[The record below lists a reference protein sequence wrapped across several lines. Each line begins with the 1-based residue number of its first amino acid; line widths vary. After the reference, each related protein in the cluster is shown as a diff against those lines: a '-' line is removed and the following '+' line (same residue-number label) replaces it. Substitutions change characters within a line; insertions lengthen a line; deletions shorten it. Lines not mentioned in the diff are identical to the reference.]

1 MATKVS
7 SDNGVLVDGSFDW
20 TDGCDSSK
28 VTTIASDLNP
38 NGIKRSQLSWMNNCG
53 VRTVGILQ
61 RTGWQPLLK
70 IIDDGRWQGGFI
82 YEPDGANPYLVCSIS
97 GHIYQVLLE
106 PPFTIT
112 DLSAAFGLFNP
123 PDAEIAFFCSGRES
137 AYHSGGRLLHWASSH
152 SSRWNELVWSGHSQR
167 VNHAASVLERNNAP
181 KIERNHNCGC
191 CCWNSEHKRNPSF
204 NRNGLLR
211 QSHLVWRSKSDFWK
225 RHGWRIVWN
234 TSRAIPGRD
243 SQCD

>member
-112 DLSAAFGLFNP
+112 DLSVAFGLFNP
-123 PDAEIAFFCSGRES
+123 PDAEIAFFCQGENQLIIQAGDYYTGGTVIPGTTDTVGRTLPLFWNGTTLRRSIGITNPAPAIAAKSERDS
-137 AYHSGGRLLHWASSH
+137 SSDLH
-152 SSRWNELVWSGHSQR
+152 
-167 VNHAASVLERNNAP
+167 
-181 KIERNHNCGC
+181 
-191 CCWNSEHKRNPSF
+191 
-204 NRNGLLR
+204 GLLR
-211 QSHLVWRSKSDFWK
+211 QSHLVWRSKGDFRK
-225 RHGWRIVWN
+225 RHGWRTVWN
-234 TSRAIPGRD
+234 SSRAIPGRD
-243 SQCD
+243 SQCNRESFVFCW